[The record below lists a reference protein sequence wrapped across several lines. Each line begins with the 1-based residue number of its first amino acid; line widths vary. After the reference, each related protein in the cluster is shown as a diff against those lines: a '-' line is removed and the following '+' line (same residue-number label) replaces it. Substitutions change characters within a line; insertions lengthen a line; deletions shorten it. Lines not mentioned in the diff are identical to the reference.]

1 MQPPRAEACEV
12 CRHPPAAGRGTRDA
26 PRRLRGR
33 GSSVDTLSSDFP
45 PSELWG
51 SKCRFKPPRLWRF
64 VTAALG
70 STRAASAPPFQAP
83 SAPVLPRSDCLERQ
97 VRHGEGTVL
106 QAEWRGARTQML
118 RPAGSAVSPA
128 DGQRTC
134 GSEAGEGPPGG
145 QACVTRCPAELSLPR
160 TRLLAGSWSQCSDW
174 GPGPSDAGALG
185 SGSAEAHSGRG
196 ADGPE
201 PMWGGGGGWPADQ
214 GGLSVSITWE

>member
-1 MQPPRAEACEV
+1 M
-12 CRHPPAAGRGTRDA
+12 
-26 PRRLRGR
+26 
-33 GSSVDTLSSDFP
+33 DTLSSDFP
-45 PSELWG
+45 PPELWG

-70 STRAASAPPFQAP
+70 STRAASAPPFRAP

-128 DGQRTC
+128 DRQRTC

-145 QACVTRCPAELSLPR
+145 QARVTRCP
-160 TRLLAGSWSQCSDW
+160 
-174 GPGPSDAGALG
+174 
-185 SGSAEAHSGRG
+185 
-196 ADGPE
+196 
-201 PMWGGGGGWPADQ
+201 GGGEAVPLQSCRCPRQAARRQLVPVQRLGPRA
-214 GGLSVSITWE
+214 V